1 MCHPFYIIPIFPY
14 INVLNY
20 LRSEDEQTIHCVE
33 LVCRSQKYNS
43 LAIIIYSSVSGII
56 F

>member
-1 MCHPFYIIPIFPY
+1 MCHPFYIFPTHPY

-20 LRSEDEQTIHCVE
+20 LRSEDEQIVYCVD